1 MGVDL
6 YLAASAE
13 IAGDMLKRFQ
23 SLRTCKITLETHFDD
38 VVVEMA
44 WI

>member
-1 MGVDL
+1 MGSHL

-13 IAGDMLKRFQ
+13 IAGDMLKRF
-23 SLRTCKITLETHFDD
+23 CEMMLETHFDD

-44 WI
+44 LI